1 MIIAFNSLKKNIF
14 PATVGKIGNDGN
26 FLVYLRLSRNFV
38 GFYHNFS
45 MENFLCDSFFIF
57 QQWMLLYIVGTL
69 RRMVWRSYC
78 FLFSIALYS
87 LGFYCL

>member
-45 MENFLCDSFFIF
+45 MENFLCDSFFY
-57 QQWMLLYIVGTL
+57 LPAVDVIV
-69 RRMVWRSYC
+69 YC
-78 FLFSIALYS
+78 GDFT
-87 LGFYCL
+87 

>member
-45 MENFLCDSFFIF
+45 MENFLCDSFLSSSSGCYCILWGLYVEWYGEAIVFYSR
-57 QQWMLLYIVGTL
+57 LLCI
-69 RRMVWRSYC
+69 R
-78 FLFSIALYS
+78 
-87 LGFYCL
+87 